1 MKKHVLLFLL
11 TAPPYGAFLLIGDY
25 LFRSGVNT
33 ALPFFGWLLLLMV
46 LGAAASADSRPVAFG
61 TLCSLLFS
69 YLLAAFAVPPADAWY
84 FKPCWPPD
92 ATLVLSAVQGLVLA
106 VSGWTWR
113 HREGIARRWY
123 GGD

>member
-1 MKKHVLLFLL
+1 MIRSAQLVRAAVLGL
-11 TAPPYGAFLLIGDY
+11 
-25 LFRSGVNT
+25 
-33 ALPFFGWLLLLMV
+33 ALSSLMV

-84 FKPCWPPD
+84 FKPFWPPD